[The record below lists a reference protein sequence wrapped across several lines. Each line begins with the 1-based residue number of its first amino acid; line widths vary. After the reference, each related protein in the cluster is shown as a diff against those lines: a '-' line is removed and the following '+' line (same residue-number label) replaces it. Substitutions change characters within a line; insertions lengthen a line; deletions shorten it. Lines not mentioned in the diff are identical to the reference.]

1 MSVRPAAT
9 ELPTASDRSCVAYF
23 PAMRTRPILLMIAV
37 TLATAMSATSH
48 GQELSFADMRWRD
61 IGPTRAGRARALA
74 GVPSQPNTFYAGFD
88 NGGLWR
94 STDYGANWVPL
105 FDDQSTGSIGAI
117 GVGPVNHS
125 LIYVGTVAGNIR
137 PDLSIANWL

>member
-1 MSVRPAAT
+1 MRALLIPAALAAT
-9 ELPTASDRSCVAYF
+9 FAAVGSTTAA
-23 PAMRTRPILLMIAV
+23 A
-37 TLATAMSATSH
+37 
-48 GQELSFADMRWRD
+48 QELSFREMRWRD
-61 IGPTRAGRARALA
+61 IGPTRGGRARALA
-74 GVPSQPNTFYAGFD
+74 GVPSQPNTVYAGFD